1 MNLSVGILGLPNVG
15 KSTLFNTLTNIS
27 VPAENYPFCT
37 IDPNVGIV
45 EVKDSRLLELA
56 KISNSK
62 KVVYPIIEF
71 VDIAGLVKNAHKGEG
86 LGNQFLGNIKKCNAL
101 VHIIRAFESN
111 SIVHVENRIDPKSD
125 KEIID
130 TELILKDLDTIT
142 NKLFKLNKER
152 LSNPKYSDELTHFKL
167 IEEALLKGRFASSV
181 DPTDDADIV
190 QSRTELFLITDK
202 PFIYLLN
209 INDDTFQV
217 DSLIKKY
224 SEVLNLSNKDTIL
237 PVNIKQEF
245 DLSILSPEDR
255 ELIIKE
261 LDLNFSIID
270 KLIQSSYDI
279 LGLMTFFTSGEME
292 SKGWTI
298 PKQSNIVQA
307 AGTIHTDFATK
318 FIAAEVLSCNDFIK
332 YNGWENAKRQGK
344 VRLEGR
350 DYIVK
355 DGDVVIFKHGA

>member
-15 KSTLFNTLTNIS
+15 KSTLFNTLTNIA

-45 EVKDSRLLELA
+45 EVKDLRLNELA

-111 SIVHVENRIDPKSD
+111 NIVHVENRIDPKSD

-130 TELILKDLDTIT
+130 TELILKDLDTIS
-142 NKLFKLNKER
+142 NKLHKLNKDR
-152 LSNPKYSDELTHFKL
+152 LTNSKYSDELNHFKL
-167 IEEALLKGRFASSV
+167 IEEALLKGRFASTIPYSEDV
-181 DPTDDADIV
+181 DISA
-190 QSRTELFLITDK
+190 SRRELFLITDK

-209 INDDTFQV
+209 INDDIF
-217 DSLIKKY
+217 DIEKLIKKY
-224 SEVLNLSNKDTIL
+224 SDILNLSERDIIL

-245 DLSILSPEDR
+245 DLSILSIEDR

-261 LDLNFSIID
+261 LELNFSIID

-298 PKQSNIVQA
+298 EKQSNIVQA
-307 AGTIHTDFATK
+307 AGAIHTDFANK
-318 FIAAEVLSCNDFIK
+318 FIAAEVVSYDDFIK
-332 YNGWENAKRQGK
+332 YRGWESAKKQGK

-350 DYIVK
+350 EYVVE

>member
-45 EVKDSRLLELA
+45 EVKDHRLNDLS

-62 KVVYPIIEF
+62 KIIFPIIEF
-71 VDIAGLVKNAHKGEG
+71 VDIAGLVKDAHKGEG

-101 VHIIRAFESN
+101 VHIIRAFESSN
-111 SIVHVENRIDPKSD
+111 IIHVENRIDPKSD

-130 TELILKDLDTIT
+130 TELILKDLETIS
-142 NKLFKLNKER
+142 NKISKLNKER
-152 LSNPKYSDELTHFKL
+152 LTNPKFNEELAHFKML
-167 IEEALLKGRFASSV
+167 EDVLLKGCFASTVAYPS
-181 DPTDDADIV
+181 DDEILAA
-190 QSRTELFLITDK
+190 RRELFLITDK

-209 INDDTFQV
+209 INEEQF
-217 DSLIKKY
+217 DSDFFISKY
-224 SEVLNLSNKDTIL
+224 LGILNLSNKDIII

-245 DLSILSPEDR
+245 DLSILSDDER
-255 ELIIKE
+255 ELLINE
-261 LDLNFSIID
+261 LNLSYSVIN
-270 KLIQSSYDI
+270 KLIHAAYDI

-292 SKGWTI
+292 SRGWTI
-298 PKQSNIVQA
+298 KKNSSIVQA
-307 AGTIHTDFATK
+307 AGTIHTDFANK
-318 FIAAEVLSCNDFIK
+318 FIAAEVVAYEDFVK
-332 YNGWENAKRQGK
+332 FNGWEGAKRNGK

-350 DYIVK
+350 DYIIK